1 MIQITVEDEDEFKE
15 TKDFIVNNLVFL
27 NEMLDEIKFEIK
39 GDVNNYFLIQN
50 VNSKEKERSTSKPK
64 SKEKIERKVEEKK

>member
-27 NEMLDEIKFEIK
+27 NEMLDDIKFEIK

>member
-27 NEMLDEIKFEIK
+27 NEMLDDIKFDIK

>member
-15 TKDFIVNNLVFL
+15 TKDFIVNNLIFL

-50 VNSKEKERSTSKPK
+50 VNSKEKERPTSKPK

>member
-50 VNSKEKERSTSKPK
+50 VNSKEKEGSTSKPK
-64 SKEKIERKVEEKK
+64 SKEKIEKKVEEKK